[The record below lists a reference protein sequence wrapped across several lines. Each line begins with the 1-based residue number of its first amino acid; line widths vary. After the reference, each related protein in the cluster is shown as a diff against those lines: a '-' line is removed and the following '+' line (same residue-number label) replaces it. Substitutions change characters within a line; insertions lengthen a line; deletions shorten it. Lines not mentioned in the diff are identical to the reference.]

1 MVNQCKVLWLISIFV
16 ASTMSLE
23 AQIYL
28 ELEAK
33 TDLNF
38 EEIIEQTE
46 AFFDDIGREKGKGYK
61 PFRRWQYEAQRSL
74 DENGNIK
81 TVADDMKAYRQFKA
95 KTPST

>member
-1 MVNQCKVLWLISIFV
+1 
-16 ASTMSLE
+16 MSLE

-46 AFFDDIGREKGKGYK
+46 AFFDDIGREKGKGYNH
-61 PFRRWQYEAQRSL
+61 FA
-74 DENGNIK
+74 DGNMRLKGLLMK
-81 TVADDMKAYRQFKA
+81 TVTLRLLQM
-95 KTPST
+95 T